1 MDVSWASWIVAVV
14 AVYAAIG
21 IVFAIAFVVSGAAR
35 IDPGAR
41 DAPWSFK
48 LLILPAS
55 AALWPLL
62 ARRWLGG
69 ATSPPTEDNAHRAS
83 ARR

>member
-1 MDVSWASWIVAVV
+1 MDASWASWIVGVTG
-14 AVYAAIG
+14 VYMAIG
-21 IVFAIAFVVSGAAR
+21 LVFGIAFVTVGAAR

-41 DAPWSFK
+41 GAPFKFK

-55 AALWPLL
+55 IALWPIL

-69 ATSPPTEDNAHRAS
+69 QGQPPAERNAHREA
-83 ARR
+83 AR